1 MMKNWVGCVL
11 VGAVGVVGVGGCGSD
26 EASDATAP
34 PVSAKPV
41 AAGAT
46 LFEDSFVDDRN
57 GWGVVDDEDY
67 GTIAFADGDYVWAA
81 RGSLVHWLPGVIG
94 EQYDRGELDMLDVVV
109 QAEVTVVAGGGV
121 VGVFCREVPDTD
133 AEWQWYEFVV
143 RDGYAAIRKADL
155 EGNLESLAE
164 TTSAAAPL
172 GQPVE
177 IEAACTDRPDG
188 TAALS
193 LAVDGTTVLSVED
206 DDPLGNGAAGL
217 QLWTFP
223 AHEQMD
229 VRWHDFQVSA
239 AEL

>member
-81 RGSLVHWLPGVIG
+81 RGRLVHWLPGVIG

-164 TTSAAAPL
+164 TTSAGAPL

-229 VRWHDFQVSA
+229 VRWHTFQVSA
-239 AEL
+239 AHP